1 MGTNTIKIHIY
12 DTKKHKTYNDA
23 KSENA
28 IYNYDA
34 SHCDDNL
41 AGGFGGGLIY
51 ETMHAMSLVLGMV
64 GQGDRLGAVLLVN
77 GKVVDT
83 YGEEDNV
90 SFSEINHETYEIAAE
105 ILELFND
112 GGRRQ

>member
-12 DTKKHKTYNDA
+12 DTKTHKTYDEA

-41 AGGFGGGLIY
+41 EGGFGGGLLYDTI
-51 ETMHAMSLVLGMV
+51 HAMSLALAMI
-64 GQGDRLGAVLLVN
+64 GQSDRLGAVLLVN

-83 YGEEDNV
+83 Y
-90 SFSEINHETYEIAAE
+90 
-105 ILELFND
+105 
-112 GGRRQ
+112 